1 MQYRENYNQRYDS
14 INLIGTLRKTHF
26 NIKFTTNR

>member
-26 NIKFTTNR
+26 DIKFAKTR